1 MRKRKAR
8 QLTLFPERPRRGRP
22 PKPHKDYVPHVK
34 RPPLDKDH
42 AAHITLK
49 LLPRVGTLR
58 TGRLHRVVRAAFV
71 AGCDRFGFRLVHYSV
86 QRDHIHLIAEA
97 GDAAALSRGL
107 QGLAIRIAKGLNR
120 ALGTAGHVFRE
131 RYHESVLTKAKKAFA
146 ALNYVL
152 NNGFRHLRKI
162 GFKVDALFIDPCSSG
177 VYFDGWAPGVLRQR
191 PPPGPRPV
199 VAVRSWVI
207 RDALRRYGP
216 VVPGQIG
223 LA

>member
-1 MRKRKAR
+1 MAR
-8 QLTLFPERPRRGRP
+8 QLSLFPKRRKMGRP
-22 PKPHKDYVPHVK
+22 PTRKGDYVPHVS
-34 RPPLDKDH
+34 RPPLDKHH

-49 LLPRVGTLR
+49 LLPHVGTLR
-58 TGRLHRVVRAAFV
+58 TGKLHRVIRAAFV

-97 GDAAALSRGL
+97 DDGTALSRGI

-120 ALGTAGHVFRE
+120 VLGTAGRVFRE
-131 RYHESVLTKAKKAFA
+131 RYHENVLTKGKKAFA

-152 NNGFRHLRKI
+152 NNGFRHLRKL
-162 GFKVDALFIDPCSSG
+162 GLKVDALFIDPCSSG

-199 VAVRSWVI
+199 VKARSWVI
-207 RDALRRYGP
+207 KDGWRRYGP
-216 VVPGQIG
+216 LVPGQIRVT
-223 LA
+223 